1 MEKQK
6 PKMAKRI
13 LNSKRIFRG
22 TAIPDLKLYYK
33 AIVTKPSVIVIETNR
48 SINGIDS
55 KTQK

>member
-1 MEKQK
+1 
-6 PKMAKRI
+6 MAKRI

-33 AIVTKPSVIVIETNR
+33 AIVTKPSVIGIETNR